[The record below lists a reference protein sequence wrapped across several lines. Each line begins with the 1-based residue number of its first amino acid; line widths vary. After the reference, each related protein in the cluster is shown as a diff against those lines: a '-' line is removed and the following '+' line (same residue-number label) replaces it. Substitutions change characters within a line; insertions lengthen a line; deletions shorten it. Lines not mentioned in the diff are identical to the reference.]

1 METSDFDFE
10 NLFSIFEDFILNNA
24 QKEKNYEIL
33 VAYSGGI
40 DSTALLYLANKF
52 AQKEKIGLNAVH
64 VNHNINI
71 DSKKW
76 ENHCKFFCKKINV
89 PLFLKNINIDL
100 NSRDS
105 IEEVARN
112 KRYEAIHSIM
122 KKNTCLLT
130 AHHADDQVET
140 FFYNLFRGSGVKGLS
155 SMPEIRFTPKGLHL
169 RPFLGF
175 NKNTLED
182 FVTRFNL
189 EFINDKSNENTD
201 FARNYIRSEVLP
213 VVKKKWPNYSKTI
226 QRAIANISNAQK
238 LNLELALA
246 DFQKFKI
253 DGNNNRMNIK
263 ARSLEENRF
272 NNVIRFWIGQNNFK
286 MPTLEQIN
294 SIKKDVFGA
303 GKDKKPYF
311 SCGTYEIHRFKDI
324 VEIMS
329 PLKKHDPTVI
339 YKWRKD
345 EDLII
350 PSLSV
355 KLRWQNLEQRL
366 GREIKDN
373 VEVRF
378 RHKGQNIK
386 VNSTKSL
393 KDYMREKN
401 IPPWE
406 RDRAILIFINDEF
419 KIVWDV

>member
-52 AQKEKIGLNAVH
+52 AQKEKIGLSAIH

-100 NSRDS
+100 NSKDS

-182 FVTRFNL
+182 FVARFNL

-213 VVKKKWPNYSKTI
+213 IVKKKWPNYSKTI
-226 QRAIANISNAQK
+226 QRAIANIANAQK

-253 DGNNNRMNIK
+253 DGKNNRINIK
-263 ARSLEENRF
+263 VRSLEENRF
-272 NNVIRFWIGQNNFK
+272 YNVIRFWIGQNNFK

-311 SCGTYEIHRFKDI
+311 SCGTYEIHRFKDT

-329 PLKKHDPTVI
+329 PLKKHDPTII
-339 YKWRKD
+339 YKWKKD
-345 EDLII
+345 EDLTI

-406 RDRAILIFINDEF
+406 RDRTILIFINNEF
-419 KIVWDV
+419 KIVWDK